1 MYVVHVRFFP
11 VLFVC
16 MYFKWPKNKAYIT
29 DYTCIVHTKFKRIKR
44 LFFVSI
50 LHCIYILKLL

>member
-50 LHCIYILKLL
+50 LHCIYILL